1 MSENLRTYSKS
12 WEDYELLDAGG
23 GKKLERWGNIITIRP
38 EMQAYF
44 HSGIP
49 YTEWRTLAHWEFVE
63 EKGQTGKWK
72 NLKKD
77 SPKKWSIGYKRLKF
91 NLELTNFKHV
101 GLFPEQQNNWDFISS
116 RLNEGDRFLNL
127 FAYTGAASCIAR
139 NTGADTFHVDSSK
152 NALAWAKSNMDESKL
167 LNIRWVH
174 EDALKFIQRE
184 AKRGNKFN
192 GIVMDPPA
200 WGIGAKGEKWKLEDK
215 IDELMS
221 AASEV
226 LDKEGFLVM
235 NTYSPMVDI
244 TFITELS
251 EMYFEGM
258 KKEIS
263 ELYMETKTD
272 KFMYFGNLLRI
283 G

>member
-1 MSENLRTYSKS
+1 
-12 WEDYELLDAGG
+12 LDAGG

-72 NLKKD
+72 NLQKD

-139 NTGADTFHVDSSK
+139 NTGADTFHIDSSK

-235 NTYSPMVDI
+235 NTYSPMVDV

>member
-23 GKKLERWGNIITIRP
+23 GIKLERWGNIITIRP

-63 EKGQTGKWK
+63 EKGQKGKWK
-72 NLKKD
+72 NLQKD

-184 AKRGNKFN
+184 VKRGNKFN

-226 LDKEGFLVM
+226 LDEDGFLVM
-235 NTYSPMVDI
+235 NTYSPMVDV

>member
-1 MSENLRTYSKS
+1 MSQLVSAMTTSRDCHTLNI
-12 WEDYELLDAGG
+12 
-23 GKKLERWGNIITIRP
+23 RW
-38 EMQAYF
+38 M
-44 HSGIP
+44 S
-49 YTEWRTLAHWEFVE
+49 
-63 EKGQTGKWK
+63 
-72 NLKKD
+72 
-77 SPKKWSIGYKRLKF
+77 

-116 RLNEGDRFLNL
+116 RLKDGDRFLNL

-184 AKRGNKFN
+184 VKRGNKFN

-235 NTYSPMVDI
+235 NTYSPMVDV

>member
-1 MSENLRTYSKS
+1 M
-12 WEDYELLDAGG
+12 
-23 GKKLERWGNIITIRP
+23 
-38 EMQAYF
+38 
-44 HSGIP
+44 
-49 YTEWRTLAHWEFVE
+49 
-63 EKGQTGKWK
+63 
-72 NLKKD
+72 
-77 SPKKWSIGYKRLKF
+77 
-91 NLELTNFKHV
+91 
-101 GLFPEQQNNWDFISS
+101 
-116 RLNEGDRFLNL
+116 
-127 FAYTGAASCIAR
+127 
-139 NTGADTFHVDSSK
+139 
-152 NALAWAKSNMDESKL
+152 
-167 LNIRWVH
+167 H

-235 NTYSPMVDI
+235 NTYSPMVDV

>member
-1 MSENLRTYSKS
+1 
-12 WEDYELLDAGG
+12 
-23 GKKLERWGNIITIRP
+23 
-38 EMQAYF
+38 
-44 HSGIP
+44 
-49 YTEWRTLAHWEFVE
+49 
-63 EKGQTGKWK
+63 
-72 NLKKD
+72 
-77 SPKKWSIGYKRLKF
+77 
-91 NLELTNFKHV
+91 
-101 GLFPEQQNNWDFISS
+101 
-116 RLNEGDRFLNL
+116 LNL

-226 LDKEGFLVM
+226 LDKKEGFLVM
-235 NTYSPMVDI
+235 NTYSPMVDV